1 MELIKNSISPTLKSA
16 LEEAYS
22 SIEDYFKSDNKLINH
37 RVIYCNKWDPSNNA
51 KYDHIVQLLK
61 DESPHLRNTFDTT
74 TLIQLN
80 FLNAPP
86 DCNTQLF
93 HLDYSGDSISYF
105 IPLVELSDLNGTEY
119 LEFTDKRNY
128 MAYYS
133 VIEYMNNQYFD
144 RNEAIGYLKT
154 YHLVLNVDYAFK
166 FANSDAFS
174 LLYMPYYV
182 YHRGQ
187 KNKTNKNRIM
197 LNILFSI
204 KNTYDYPIA
213 EYVLDT
219 EVDEKSRA
227 ETVLEKRAQKTII

>member
-1 MELIKNSISPTLKSA
+1 MELVKNSISAELRRT

-22 SIEDYFKSDNKLINH
+22 STHEYFKSDNKLINH
-37 RVIYCNKWDPSNNA
+37 RVIYCNKWDDEKNSR
-51 KYDHIVQLLK
+51 YIHVIDLLK
-61 DESPHLRNTFDTT
+61 NESEHLKKTFETT

-86 DCNTQLF
+86 DCNNQLF

-105 IPLVELSDLNGTEY
+105 IPLVELSHLNGTEY
-119 LEFTDKRNY
+119 LHFADERNY
-128 MAYYS
+128 SIYYD
-133 VIEYMNNQYFD
+133 IIQYMNSQYFD
-144 RNEAIGYLKT
+144 RDEAIQYLKT
-154 YHLVLNVDYAFK
+154 QHLVFNVDYAFK

-174 LLYMPYYV
+174 LIYMPHYV

-187 KNKTNKNRIM
+187 KNKTNKNRVM

-219 EVDEKSRA
+219 EIDEKSRA
-227 ETVLEKRAQKTII
+227 VDVLEKRKAKDII

>member
-1 MELIKNSISPTLKSA
+1 MELIKTSISSTLKDA
-16 LEEAYS
+16 LQNAYLSTHEYFNS
-22 SIEDYFKSDNKLINH
+22 SNKLINH
-37 RVIYCNKWDPSNNA
+37 RVVYCNKWTPEQNA
-51 KYDHIVQLLK
+51 STEHIVQLLK
-61 DESPHLRNTFDTT
+61 DESEHLKNTFDTT

-86 DCNTQLF
+86 DCNNQLF

-119 LEFTDKRNY
+119 LYFFDEENY
-128 MAYYS
+128 KSYYDT
-133 VIEYMNNQYFD
+133 IQYMNCQYFD
-144 RNEAIGYLKT
+144 RNEAIEFLKT
-154 YHLVLNVDYAFK
+154 LNLILNVDYAFK

-174 LLYMPYYV
+174 LLYMPHYV

-187 KNKTNKNRIM
+187 KNKTNKNRVM

-204 KNTYDYPIA
+204 KNTYEYPIA

-219 EVDEKSRA
+219 EIDEKLRA
-227 ETVLEKRAQKTII
+227 ATVLEKRSSSNII